1 MSSVVPASYVSG
13 LRCVSCLTEYAP
25 DSGLF
30 VCSSCG
36 GNLEVHFDHTALVR
50 VLTRERLAK
59 DRERSILRYLPL
71 LPVTDRSFYPPLVVG
86 GTELVAPGRL
96 REQLELPHLYLKDDT
111 RNPSASFK
119 DRASAVA
126 LAHARSVGAA
136 HICAASTGNA
146 GSSMACLSA
155 SVGQP
160 CVVFVP
166 RTAPRAKVAQLQIFG
181 ARVLAVDGSYDDAF
195 DLSLELSRA
204 HGWYNRNTGTNPYT
218 REGKKT
224 CALEICEQLG
234 WQPPDR
240 ILVPVG
246 DGNIISGIF
255 KGLRDLKA
263 IGLIDRLPKVMAIQS
278 CKSDAVVRAVR
289 ALGGRKPEHPQDI
302 RIEAVQATTMA
313 DSISVDL
320 PRDGVAAVRA
330 VVESGGGAVAVS
342 DEEILAAQAELAKTT
357 GIFAEPAGATAYAGL
372 KALLTAGALER
383 DERVVVMVT
392 GNGLKDV
399 TAALRSVGEPPIIE
413 PRLAAVEELLGL

>member
-1 MSSVVPASYVSG
+1 MDANYVDA
-13 LRCVSCLTEYAP
+13 LRCVSCLSEYAP

-30 VCSSCG
+30 SCSGCG
-36 GNLEVHFDHTALVR
+36 GNLEVHCDHTALAQ
-50 VLTRERLAK
+50 VLTRERLAA
-59 DRERSILRYLPL
+59 DPERSILRYLPL
-71 LPVTDRSFYPPLVVG
+71 LPVVERSCYPPLAVG
-86 GTELVAPGRL
+86 GTALEAPARL
-96 REQLELPHLYLKDDT
+96 RKQLSLPHLYLKDDT

-126 LAHARSVGAA
+126 LALARSVGAEQ
-136 HICAASTGNA
+136 ICAASTGNA
-146 GSSMACLSA
+146 GSSMACLAA

-181 ARVLAVDGSYDDAF
+181 AQVLAVDGSYDDAF

-234 WQPPDR
+234 WEPPDR

-263 IGLIDRLPKVMAIQS
+263 IGLIKRLPRVMAIQS
-278 CKSDAVVRAVR
+278 AQSDAVVRAVR
-289 ALGGRKPEHPQDI
+289 ALGGRKPKHPGDI
-302 RIEAVQATTMA
+302 RIEPVKATTMA
-313 DSISVDL
+313 DSISV
-320 PRDGVAAVRA
+320 PRDGGAAVRA

-342 DEEILAAQAELAKTT
+342 DEEILAAQAELARAT

-372 KALLTAGALER
+372 KALLTAGAIEE

-399 TAALRSVGEPPIIE
+399 SAALRSVGEPPVVE
-413 PRLAAVEELLGL
+413 PRLAAVEKLLGL